1 MAKRLYSCLLIVMLA
16 LGACSQNSNPSS
28 GETAEEV
35 VADSTFVGDMRH
47 IGFGDNDQ
55 SLFALYGSTIHRWV
69 PSTGDHRQFE
79 VAAASTLAV
88 SSASPMLFVGT
99 NEGEIVA
106 LDAESGAEV
115 QRWTAHRPEL
125 ATDSGNIGVTALAI
139 SADGQRLAS
148 GGIDGKVALWTS
160 SGDSVTSWATEGE
173 VTALALSPDGT
184 QVGAGDGQGKLTIF
198 DLTNDDQQSVEIGK
212 HIYGMAWSGDGS
224 RLAATGSDVSGGT
237 LHVWESEGWSA
248 LSSADSE
255 AWLYGVAFDPN
266 DANRLAVASRNGSV
280 FLFDATTGRSLE
292 TVPGSDRAVY
302 AVAFNRGGNSV
313 AFAGQGGSDGAGGVV
328 YLTNLESGELRTFG
342 FEGLE

>member
-1 MAKRLYSCLLIVMLA
+1 MAKTLYPCLLIVLLA
-16 LGACSQNSNPSS
+16 LSACAQSNSDP
-28 GETAEEV
+28 TAGEV
-35 VADSTFVGDMRH
+35 VSAPNFVGDIRSV
-47 IGFGDNDQ
+47 GFGANDQ
-55 SLFALYGSTIHRWV
+55 RLFAALGPTVHRWDI
-69 PSTGDHRQFE
+69 SSGDHSQFE